1 MKIDVKL
8 EAFEGPLDLL
18 LHLIEKNKVSIYD
31 WQFVASG
38 KKEEKEE
45 SAPVYDE
52 HTCADE
58 DDLPM

>member
-1 MKIDVKL
+1 MISGDLDVVD
-8 EAFEGPLDLL
+8 FERRDGS
-18 LHLIEKNKVSIYD
+18 KGKANKVSVYD
-31 WQFVASG
+31 WQFVASE